1 MRKIISLFL
10 VISLSATMVF
20 ASGSSEKETTKTS
33 SKDETVSVMIWDS
46 NQEAGIKE
54 ILSDFTAETGIKTDI
69 QIVSWNEYWTLLEAS
84 AKSDDL
90 PDVFWMHANSAL
102 KYMQNGLLMDVTDK
116 IAQSDKIDINDYYE
130 DITELYSLGGK
141 NYALPKDIDTIALW
155 YNKTYFDE
163 AGLAY
168 PTDDWTWD
176 DLIENA
182 KKLTKSDGSVY
193 GFTLKNDNGQG
204 GWFNMINDANGYVIS
219 DDKKSSGLDDPKT
232 LKGMESVQKLLDAKV
247 MPSQEIM
254 SETEADVLLG
264 SGKVAMATFGSWM
277 LSAFKQNEYIS
288 QNCDVARLPK
298 DATTGRQSSVYNGLG
313 WAISATTPREDSAW
327 KVVEYL
333 STKEAQIKQAN
344 LGVTMSAYKGTSD
357 GWVNSAPNFNL
368 QAYIDMQDD
377 MVMFPNS
384 KSGVKWNNAIYDCMK
399 EAWMGQITVEQACIK
414 GANEMNAIIA
424 EE

>member
-20 ASGSSEKETTKTS
+20 ASGNSEKEASKTS
-33 SKDETVSVMIWDS
+33 SNDETVSVMIWDP

-54 ILSDFTAETGIKTDI
+54 ILADFTTETGIKTDI

-84 AKSDDL
+84 AKSNDL

-102 KYMQNGLLMDVTDK
+102 KYMENDLLLDVTDK
-116 IAQSDKIDINDYYE
+116 IAQSDKIDINNYYE
-130 DITELYSLGGK
+130 DITELYSLDCK

-219 DDKKSSGLDDPKT
+219 DDKKTSGLDNPNT
-232 LKGMESVQKLLDAKV
+232 LKGMETVQKLLDAKV

-313 WAISATTPREDSAW
+313 WAISANTPREDSAW

-357 GWVNSAPNFNL
+357 GWVN
-368 QAYIDMQDD
+368 
-377 MVMFPNS
+377 
-384 KSGVKWNNAIYDCMK
+384 
-399 EAWMGQITVEQACIK
+399 
-414 GANEMNAIIA
+414 
-424 EE
+424 

>member
-20 ASGSSEKETTKTS
+20 ASGNSEKEASKTS
-33 SKDETVSVMIWDS
+33 SNDETVSVMIWDP

-54 ILSDFTAETGIKTDI
+54 ILADFTTETGIKTDI

-84 AKSDDL
+84 AKSNDL

-102 KYMQNGLLMDVTDK
+102 KYMENDLLLDVTDK
-116 IAQSDKIDINDYYE
+116 IAQSDKIDINNYYE
-130 DITELYSLGGK
+130 DITELYSLDGK

-176 DLIENA
+176 ELIENA
-182 KKLTKSDGSVY
+182 KELTKSDGSVY

-219 DDKKSSGLDDPKT
+219 DDKKTSGLDNPNT
-232 LKGMESVQKLLDAKV
+232 LKGMETMQKLLDAKV

-254 SETEADVLLG
+254 SESEADVLLG

-313 WAISATTPREDSAW
+313 WAISANTPREDSAW

-357 GWVNSAPNFNL
+357 GWVNCAPNFNL

-399 EAWMGQITVEQACIK
+399 EAWMGQITVEEACIK